1 MKRFDRYIAQH
12 VLTMSAI
19 VALVLIALFSFISFV
34 SEVDDTGEGQFTLW
48 ALAQYTVLM
57 MPAAMYSLLPVIALL
72 GTLAGLGTLASQG
85 ELTALRAAGV
95 SSLRLGGSALVAGL
109 LMAVFTLAMGD
120 WLAPWG
126 QTQAERLRTVAR
138 SGVDAGQVLK
148 PVWLRAGDD
157 VLHVRRVV
165 SPDHLQQVDLFRL
178 DGAGGLSQW
187 ARVEDMVQVG
197 GDRWRLDGVMAS
209 RFDADQVARL
219 QAVAQDWDG
228 ELSPEVLRLLVLEAE
243 SASIVGLLR
252 LVDYLERNAL
262 DAAEAE
268 RALWRKLMAPFTV
281 LAMTLFAVPFVFG
294 SLRDSGMG
302 QRLFFGVLIGVGF
315 FVTNEVSGS
324 LGQLYGWPAVLGAG
338 GPSAVLTAI
347 GLWRLQGA
355 R

>member
-1 MKRFDRYIAQH
+1 VKRFDRYIARH

-34 SEVDDTGEGQFTLW
+34 SEVDDTGEGGFGLL
-48 ALAQYTVLM
+48 ALAQYTALM
-57 MPAAMYSLLPVIALL
+57 MPSAMYTLLPVIALL
-72 GTLAGLGTLASQG
+72 GTLAGLGVLASQG

-95 SSLRLGGSALVAGL
+95 SSLRLGGSALVGGA
-109 LMAVFTLAMGD
+109 LMAAFTLGLGD

-126 QTQAERLRTVAR
+126 QSQAERLRTVAR

-157 VLHVRRVV
+157 VLHIRRVV
-165 SPDHLQQVDLFRL
+165 STDHLQQVDLFRL
-178 DGAGGLSQW
+178 DGAGGLTHWS
-187 ARVEDMVQVG
+187 RVDDMVQLE
-197 GDRWRLDGVMAS
+197 GDRWRLEGLRASGFGEGGVVRSTA
-209 RFDADQVARL
+209 AE
-219 QAVAQDWDG
+219 QAWDG

-243 SASIVGLLR
+243 SASITGLLR
-252 LVDYLERNAL
+252 LVEYLEHNEL
-262 DAAEAE
+262 DASEAE

-302 QRLFFGVLIGVGF
+302 QRLFFGVLIGVAF

-324 LGQLYGWPAVLGAG
+324 LGQLYGWPAMLGAG
-338 GPSAVLTAI
+338 GPSAVLAVI
-347 GLWRLQGA
+347 GLWRLQRA